1 MEEDLICGP
10 HAVLA
15 ALKSRPR
22 AVSGVW
28 LSEGRCDKRIDAVIQ
43 AAQAAGVKFHRVP
56 RARLDHLAGE
66 LPHQGVVARAQPETV
81 GNERDLAEFVKHITD
96 TPLLLVLDGV
106 QDPHNLGACL
116 RSANAA
122 GAQAVIVPRDHS
134 AAVTAVV
141 RRVAAGAAESTPIF
155 RVTNLARCL
164 AGLQDAGVWLIGA
177 AQTAPQALYDADLTG
192 PVALVLGGEGAGL
205 RRLIREHC
213 DLLVQ
218 IPMGGTVESLNVSV
232 AAGICLFEASRQRR
246 TRPPG

>member
-1 MEEDLICGP
+1 MSEDLICGP

-15 ALKSRPR
+15 VLKSRPR

-28 LSEGRCDKRIDAVIQ
+28 LNAQRRDKRIDAVIR

-56 RARLDHLAGE
+56 RARLDQLAGE
-66 LPHQGVVARAQPETV
+66 FPHQGVVARAQPETV
-81 GNERDLAEFVKHITD
+81 GNERDLADFVTHITGA
-96 TPLLLVLDGV
+96 PLLLVLDGV

-116 RSANAA
+116 RCANAA
-122 GAQAVIVPRDHS
+122 GAQAVIVRRDHA

-141 RRVAAGAAESTPIF
+141 RRTAAGAAESTAMF
-155 RVTNLARCL
+155 RVSNLARCL
-164 AGLQDAGVWLIGA
+164 AGLRDAGVWLIGA
-177 AQTAPQALYDADLTG
+177 AQTAPRVLYEADLTG

-213 DLLVQ
+213 DFLVQ

-232 AAGICLFEASRQRR
+232 AAGICLFEAARQRR
-246 TRPPG
+246 AMTPG